1 MPVRIRKRRIVLNA
15 DLIQHFFRR
24 IAEHHH
30 EQPVPFVLVLVYV
43 LDDKIVNT
51 VALASDGEPTG
62 RALRIGN
69 VKTTSNIADLVVAN
83 SYIRDLAGNT
93 NAALG
98 GWCQDD

>member
-1 MPVRIRKRRIVLNA
+1 MAVRIRKGCVVLNA
-15 DLIQHFFRR
+15 DLIQYFLRR

-30 EQPVPFVLVLVYV
+30 EQPVAFVLVLVHV
-43 LDDKIVNT
+43 LDDEIVNT
-51 VALASDGEPTG
+51 VALASDREPTG
-62 RALRIGN
+62 RALRVGN

-83 SYIRDLAGNT
+83 RYIRDLARNT